1 MWTWKLLQNK
11 EDVIFA
17 CNKFASKHLE
27 RGAEGEG
34 KGKVGKWNKKKKE
47 EEKNEKK
54 KREEISFV
62 LTQ

>member
-27 RGAEGEG
+27 RGAEGKG
-34 KGKVGKWNKKKKE
+34 KGKIGKWNKKKKRRR
-47 EEKNEKK
+47 KK
-54 KREEISFV
+54 
-62 LTQ
+62 